1 MKNLKHLPDQYFTYF
16 QQIVNAKQNT
26 VKKLPNE
33 KKSTLILISPSIK
46 TKYEHY
52 ESNFNKIKLH
62 LIEDS
67 AYAGLEKTSL
77 LDTYTGNGKQLDA
90 MKTAIKK
97 LQHLDWQNT
106 CPYCGILSPNST
118 DHYLPKDNYPEY
130 AVLAI
135 NLIPCC
141 LECNSKKG
149 DYWKLENTRKIINF
163 YLDDIPD
170 QEFLTCN
177 VTYEDGIP
185 VAEYELIH
193 NDGIHIETFQMI
205 TAHFSRLNLL
215 ERYKDAS
222 NDEITNTLDSITAF
236 STRFQPHEIKGDL
249 ESFYNKS
256 VSRFG
261 QSHWRCALMK
271 GMFSSE
277 DFVRSISLKIKA
289 EKIETAL
296 GL

>member
-1 MKNLKHLPDQYFTYF
+1 MKNFKYLPDQHFTYF

-26 VKKLPNE
+26 VKTKPNE
-33 KKSTLILISPSIK
+33 KKAALILISAAIK

-52 ESNFNKIKLH
+52 ESNFDKIKLH

-67 AYAGLEKTSL
+67 TYAGLEKISL

-97 LQHLDWQNT
+97 LQHVDWQNT

-141 LECNSKKG
+141 LECNGKKG
-149 DYWKLENTRKIINF
+149 DYWRLNHKRKIINF
-163 YLDDIPD
+163 YLDEIPT

-177 VTYEDGIP
+177 ITYENGIP
-185 VAEYELIH
+185 VARYKLVH
-193 NDGIHIETFQMI
+193 NEGIRIESFEMI
-205 TAHFSRLNLL
+205 TSHFARLNLL
-215 ERYKDAS
+215 ERYKEAS

-236 STRFQPHEIKGDL
+236 SMRFQPHEIKEDL
-249 ESFYNKS
+249 KSFYNKT

-271 GMFSSE
+271 GMFNSE
-277 DFVRSISLKIKA
+277 EFVQYVSLKIKA
-289 EKIETAL
+289 EKIESAL